1 MYSKTQAIL
10 NGKDTN
16 ANFKTFLSRDVAEMC
31 GEAKMHNAIISEIY
45 NFYKKGY
52 SVEDCK
58 KEVEK
63 DLESIQKSKDG
74 WNTIIVAASYVPIAE
89 YSPAEYH
96 HDIYGNPDG
105 KELPVEETLDKY
117 SKMLEELGF
126 ININHLINYDMK
138 VAFIYPNDA
147 SKKVI
152 DYINTL

>member
-1 MYSKTQAIL
+1 MYSRTQVIL
-10 NGKDTN
+10 NGKDTH
-16 ANFKTFLSRDVAEMC
+16 AKLKTFLSNDIAGICSKV
-31 GEAKMHNAIISEIY
+31 KMHNAKISEIY

-63 DLESIQKSKDG
+63 DLETIQKSKDS
-74 WNTIIVAASYVPIAE
+74 WNTIILATSYVPIAE
-89 YSPAEYH
+89 YSPAEYYCGDH
-96 HDIYGNPDG
+96 GNPDG
-105 KELPVEETLDKY
+105 KELPVQEVLDKY